1 LIDGVD
7 RPGFLFASRQNE
19 QARTMELRSY
29 IELVKRRRWIIAATV
44 LGAIIIAMLG
54 VLRMRPDYS
63 ATATLRITPRSGTTI
78 DYGALEYSVRL
89 KNTYAELAVSG
100 PTMQAVQD
108 RTGIT
113 TPYEALRRSVSVEF
127 PSNNELMSI
136 VARADNPN
144 DAAAIANAVSV
155 VIIEESQSTR
165 TGRQFNVEL
174 VGPAVPPLGAD
185 MAGGLLVVVFGAAA
199 ALVAGLGLALVMENL
214 DTKLHTTEQIESVTK
229 LPILAQVPTIRSGQ
243 TARLYN
249 GTSVEGEIF
258 RLLRTNIAV
267 GSRSKQMKL
276 LMVTSA
282 EPGEGKS
289 LITTNLAYAMGQL
302 NQKVLIVDGDMRLP
316 NVHTIFGIKN
326 EVGLSNVLRKE
337 VRLEQ
342 AVQYLPDQHVHVL
355 TSGPTPSHPADLLS
369 SSEMTAL
376 LEKLTEQYDIVL
388 LDTPAFLAVADST
401 ILASL
406 ADGVVL
412 VVRYAKSE
420 RDSVRTAQSKLE
432 SAGADLIGVVANG
445 AELKQSYRYYQVRK

>member
-1 LIDGVD
+1 
-7 RPGFLFASRQNE
+7 
-19 QARTMELRSY
+19 
-29 IELVKRRRWIIAATV
+29 
-44 LGAIIIAMLG
+44 
-54 VLRMRPDYS
+54 
-63 ATATLRITPRSGTTI
+63 
-78 DYGALEYSVRL
+78 
-89 KNTYAELAVSG
+89 
-100 PTMQAVQD
+100 
-108 RTGIT
+108 
-113 TPYEALRRSVSVEF
+113 
-127 PSNNELMSI
+127 
-136 VARADNPN
+136 
-144 DAAAIANAVSV
+144 
-155 VIIEESQSTR
+155 
-165 TGRQFNVEL
+165 
-174 VGPAVPPLGAD
+174 
-185 MAGGLLVVVFGAAA
+185 
-199 ALVAGLGLALVMENL
+199 
-214 DTKLHTTEQIESVTK
+214 
-229 LPILAQVPTIRSGQ
+229 
-243 TARLYN
+243 
-249 GTSVEGEIF
+249 
-258 RLLRTNIAV
+258 
-267 GSRSKQMKL
+267 
-276 LMVTSA
+276 MVTSA

-302 NQKVLIVDGDMRLP
+302 NQKVIIVDGDMRLP

>member
-1 LIDGVD
+1 
-7 RPGFLFASRQNE
+7 
-19 QARTMELRSY
+19 
-29 IELVKRRRWIIAATV
+29 
-44 LGAIIIAMLG
+44 
-54 VLRMRPDYS
+54 
-63 ATATLRITPRSGTTI
+63 
-78 DYGALEYSVRL
+78 
-89 KNTYAELAVSG
+89 
-100 PTMQAVQD
+100 
-108 RTGIT
+108 
-113 TPYEALRRSVSVEF
+113 
-127 PSNNELMSI
+127 
-136 VARADNPN
+136 
-144 DAAAIANAVSV
+144 

>member
-1 LIDGVD
+1 
-7 RPGFLFASRQNE
+7 
-19 QARTMELRSY
+19 MELRSY
-29 IELVKRRRWIIAATV
+29 IDMLKRRRWIIAATV
-44 LGAIIIAMLG
+44 LAAIVIAAIG

-63 ATATLRITPRSGTTI
+63 ATSTLRITPRSGTTI

-113 TPYEALRRSVSVEF
+113 TPYEQLRSSISVEF
-127 PSNNELMSI
+127 PANNELMSI
-136 VARADNPN
+136 VAKADDANS
-144 DAAAIANAVSV
+144 AAAIANAVSAI
-155 VIIEESQSTR
+155 IIEESQSTR

-174 VGPAVPPLGAD
+174 VAPAVPPLRPD
-185 MAGGLLVVVFGAAA
+185 VAGSLLVVVFGAAA

-214 DTKLHTTEQIESVTK
+214 DTKLHTTAQIENITR

-243 TARLYN
+243 HARLYN

-267 GSRSKQMKL
+267 GSRDKQMKL

-289 LITTNLAYAMGQL
+289 MITSNLAYSMGQL
-302 NQKVLIVDGDMRLP
+302 KQKVLIIDGDMRLP
-316 NVHTIFGIKN
+316 NVHLIFGIRN
-326 EVGLSNVLRKE
+326 DVGLSSVLRKE
-337 VRLEQ
+337 ATLEQ
-342 AVQYLPDQHVHVL
+342 AVQFLPDQNVHVL
-355 TSGPTPSHPADLLS
+355 TSGPTPSNPADLLS
-369 SSEMTAL
+369 SAEMTAL

-401 ILASL
+401 ILATL

-420 RDSVRTAQSKLE
+420 RDSVRTAQTQLE
-432 SAGADLIGVVANG
+432 GAGADLIGVVANG